1 MQLRGYDILCFYY
14 QSTHS
19 LFILITYKC
28 KSSQIAHIQRSIHRK
43 SKLDY
48 GCKICCSV
56 FIRHTY
62 FTWRPYI
69 SRFVSMDICL
79 FLPYSHISDDILIQ
93 KTSTEN
99 LFQHLFFPYKPSIRY
114 RCIFDDYFIP
124 IKIKCAY
131 HLLMYEYISCRNL
144 QAVC

>member
-14 QSTHS
+14 QSLHS

-28 KSSQIAHIQRSIHRK
+28 KSSQIAHIQRSIRRK

-99 LFQHLFFPYKPSIRY
+99 LFQHLFFPYKPSICFSLTNRV
-114 RCIFDDYFIP
+114 FDTD
-124 IKIKCAY
+124 AY
-131 HLLMYEYISCRNL
+131 LMIILFQSKSSVL
-144 QAVC
+144 IID